1 MAGPESFGSR
11 DQPVGDCTQPWS
23 VAGAHDAALDLWSA
37 GSIADSGDIWV
48 VPYPGR
54 FAKADF
60 RRATVFAEHSDAT
73 ARYQSHRRHRVS
85 KLSISFDRSRTGG
98 GHFPSPVAETKPHR
112 QADRCSRRRR
122 GTCPHRRR
130 RCASG
135 ICAGFLCGRIPGSA
149 WWRIGLTDDWRGAW
163 TWRRKHCARFC
174 GRRHRGP
181 RSNRRGCLCGDTGR
195 IRPRRG
201 DLFCARIPA
210 GRAISRNG
218 CGADRSPLRIIR
230 FRRSAADLTIVFR
243 YVFSLAVVAALLP
256 IGVPWLAFV
265 FTIAMRKGLGAL
277 GGAMLLRGGLISIG
291 HALYFAI
298 GAYAVAFLMRET
310 GIADLL
316 LLLVCATLIT
326 TVAGLVVGAFMV
338 RYRAIFFAMLNLAIS
353 MVFFTLLSKLYYFT
367 GGTDGLRVATPTILT
382 IQLSRSTFDIILQM
396 SVLILM
402 IASALLIDR
411 YLKSPLGEALR
422 AIDSNE
428 VRLEYLGVS
437 ARGAIWAAYTVSA
450 GLAGLGGAI
459 SAVAIGH
466 VVPEMSYWTVSGQL
480 VLIAVLGGIGG
491 VQGALIGAFFLE
503 LEETFAVGLAAEAWN
518 AIIGLSLLIVI
529 FFLPEGLYGLI
540 QRLERLRASPK

>member
-1 MAGPESFGSR
+1 
-11 DQPVGDCTQPWS
+11 
-23 VAGAHDAALDLWSA
+23 
-37 GSIADSGDIWV
+37 
-48 VPYPGR
+48 
-54 FAKADF
+54 
-60 RRATVFAEHSDAT
+60 
-73 ARYQSHRRHRVS
+73 
-85 KLSISFDRSRTGG
+85 
-98 GHFPSPVAETKPHR
+98 
-112 QADRCSRRRR
+112 
-122 GTCPHRRR
+122 
-130 RCASG
+130 
-135 ICAGFLCGRIPGSA
+135 
-149 WWRIGLTDDWRGAW
+149 
-163 TWRRKHCARFC
+163 
-174 GRRHRGP
+174 
-181 RSNRRGCLCGDTGR
+181 
-195 IRPRRG
+195 
-201 DLFCARIPA
+201 
-210 GRAISRNG
+210 
-218 CGADRSPLRIIR
+218 
-230 FRRSAADLTIVFR
+230 VFR

-256 IGVPWLAFV
+256 IGVPWLGFV
-265 FTIAMRKGLGAL
+265 FTIAVSKGLAAL
-277 GGAMLLRGGLISIG
+277 GVAMLLRGGLISIG

-298 GAYAVAFLMRET
+298 GAYAVAFLMREA

-326 TVAGLVVGAFMV
+326 TIAGLVVGAFMV

-353 MVFFTLLSKLYYFT
+353 MVFFALLSKLYYFT

-437 ARGAIWAAYTVSA
+437 ARGTIWAAYTVSA

-491 VQGALIGAFFLE
+491 VPGAFIGAFFLE
-503 LEETFAVGLAAEAWN
+503 LVQTFAVGLAAEAWN

>member
-1 MAGPESFGSR
+1 M
-11 DQPVGDCTQPWS
+11 
-23 VAGAHDAALDLWSA
+23 
-37 GSIADSGDIWV
+37 
-48 VPYPGR
+48 
-54 FAKADF
+54 
-60 RRATVFAEHSDAT
+60 
-73 ARYQSHRRHRVS
+73 
-85 KLSISFDRSRTGG
+85 
-98 GHFPSPVAETKPHR
+98 
-112 QADRCSRRRR
+112 
-122 GTCPHRRR
+122 
-130 RCASG
+130 
-135 ICAGFLCGRIPGSA
+135 
-149 WWRIGLTDDWRGAW
+149 
-163 TWRRKHCARFC
+163 
-174 GRRHRGP
+174 
-181 RSNRRGCLCGDTGR
+181 
-195 IRPRRG
+195 
-201 DLFCARIPA
+201 
-210 GRAISRNG
+210 
-218 CGADRSPLRIIR
+218 
-230 FRRSAADLTIVFR
+230 FR

-265 FTIAMRKGLGAL
+265 FTIAVSKGLAAL
-277 GGAMLLRGGLISIG
+277 GVAMLLRGGLISIG

-298 GAYAVAFLMRET
+298 GAYAVAFLMREA
-310 GIADLL
+310 GITDLL
-316 LLLVCATLIT
+316 LLFVCATLIT

-353 MVFFTLLSKLYYFT
+353 MVFFALLSKLYYFT

-382 IQLSRSTFDIILQM
+382 IQLSRSAFDIILQM

-437 ARGAIWAAYTVSA
+437 ARGTIWAAYTVSA

-491 VQGALIGAFFLE
+491 VPGAFIGAFFLE
-503 LEETFAVGLAAEAWN
+503 LVQTFAVGLAAEAWN

>member
-1 MAGPESFGSR
+1 M
-11 DQPVGDCTQPWS
+11 
-23 VAGAHDAALDLWSA
+23 
-37 GSIADSGDIWV
+37 
-48 VPYPGR
+48 
-54 FAKADF
+54 
-60 RRATVFAEHSDAT
+60 
-73 ARYQSHRRHRVS
+73 
-85 KLSISFDRSRTGG
+85 
-98 GHFPSPVAETKPHR
+98 
-112 QADRCSRRRR
+112 
-122 GTCPHRRR
+122 
-130 RCASG
+130 
-135 ICAGFLCGRIPGSA
+135 
-149 WWRIGLTDDWRGAW
+149 
-163 TWRRKHCARFC
+163 
-174 GRRHRGP
+174 
-181 RSNRRGCLCGDTGR
+181 
-195 IRPRRG
+195 
-201 DLFCARIPA
+201 
-210 GRAISRNG
+210 
-218 CGADRSPLRIIR
+218 
-230 FRRSAADLTIVFR
+230 FR

-265 FTIAMRKGLGAL
+265 FTIAVSKGLAAL
-277 GGAMLLRGGLISIG
+277 GVAMLLRGGLISIG

-298 GAYAVAFLMRET
+298 GAYAVAFLMREA

-326 TVAGLVVGAFMV
+326 TIAGLVVGAFMV

-382 IQLSRSTFDIILQM
+382 IQLSRSAFDIILQM

-437 ARGAIWAAYTVSA
+437 ARGTIWAAYTVSA

-491 VQGALIGAFFLE
+491 VPGAFIGAFFLE
-503 LEETFAVGLAAEAWN
+503 LVQTFAVGLAAEAWN

>member
-1 MAGPESFGSR
+1 M
-11 DQPVGDCTQPWS
+11 
-23 VAGAHDAALDLWSA
+23 
-37 GSIADSGDIWV
+37 
-48 VPYPGR
+48 
-54 FAKADF
+54 
-60 RRATVFAEHSDAT
+60 
-73 ARYQSHRRHRVS
+73 
-85 KLSISFDRSRTGG
+85 
-98 GHFPSPVAETKPHR
+98 
-112 QADRCSRRRR
+112 
-122 GTCPHRRR
+122 
-130 RCASG
+130 
-135 ICAGFLCGRIPGSA
+135 
-149 WWRIGLTDDWRGAW
+149 
-163 TWRRKHCARFC
+163 
-174 GRRHRGP
+174 
-181 RSNRRGCLCGDTGR
+181 
-195 IRPRRG
+195 
-201 DLFCARIPA
+201 
-210 GRAISRNG
+210 
-218 CGADRSPLRIIR
+218 
-230 FRRSAADLTIVFR
+230 FR

-256 IGVPWLAFV
+256 IGVPWLGFV
-265 FTIAMRKGLGAL
+265 FTIAVSKGLAAL
-277 GGAMLLRGGLISIG
+277 GVAMLLRGGLISIG

-298 GAYAVAFLMRET
+298 GAYAVAFLMREA

-326 TVAGLVVGAFMV
+326 TIAGLVVGAFMV

-353 MVFFTLLSKLYYFT
+353 MVFFALLSKLYYFT

-437 ARGAIWAAYTVSA
+437 ARGTIWAAYTVSA

-491 VQGALIGAFFLE
+491 VPGAFIGAFFLE
-503 LEETFAVGLAAEAWN
+503 LVQTFAVGLAAEAWN

>member
-1 MAGPESFGSR
+1 M
-11 DQPVGDCTQPWS
+11 
-23 VAGAHDAALDLWSA
+23 
-37 GSIADSGDIWV
+37 
-48 VPYPGR
+48 
-54 FAKADF
+54 
-60 RRATVFAEHSDAT
+60 
-73 ARYQSHRRHRVS
+73 
-85 KLSISFDRSRTGG
+85 
-98 GHFPSPVAETKPHR
+98 
-112 QADRCSRRRR
+112 
-122 GTCPHRRR
+122 
-130 RCASG
+130 
-135 ICAGFLCGRIPGSA
+135 
-149 WWRIGLTDDWRGAW
+149 
-163 TWRRKHCARFC
+163 
-174 GRRHRGP
+174 
-181 RSNRRGCLCGDTGR
+181 
-195 IRPRRG
+195 
-201 DLFCARIPA
+201 
-210 GRAISRNG
+210 
-218 CGADRSPLRIIR
+218 
-230 FRRSAADLTIVFR
+230 FR

-265 FTIAMRKGLGAL
+265 FTIAVSKGLAAL
-277 GGAMLLRGGLISIG
+277 GVAMLLRGGLISIG

-298 GAYAVAFLMRET
+298 GAYAVAFLMREA

-353 MVFFTLLSKLYYFT
+353 MVFFALLSKLYYFT

-437 ARGAIWAAYTVSA
+437 ARGTIWAAYTVSA

-491 VQGALIGAFFLE
+491 VPGAFIGAFFLE
-503 LEETFAVGLAAEAWN
+503 LVQTFAVGLAAEAWN
-518 AIIGLSLLIVI
+518 AIIGGSLLIVI

>member
-1 MAGPESFGSR
+1 M
-11 DQPVGDCTQPWS
+11 
-23 VAGAHDAALDLWSA
+23 
-37 GSIADSGDIWV
+37 
-48 VPYPGR
+48 
-54 FAKADF
+54 
-60 RRATVFAEHSDAT
+60 
-73 ARYQSHRRHRVS
+73 
-85 KLSISFDRSRTGG
+85 
-98 GHFPSPVAETKPHR
+98 
-112 QADRCSRRRR
+112 
-122 GTCPHRRR
+122 
-130 RCASG
+130 
-135 ICAGFLCGRIPGSA
+135 
-149 WWRIGLTDDWRGAW
+149 
-163 TWRRKHCARFC
+163 
-174 GRRHRGP
+174 
-181 RSNRRGCLCGDTGR
+181 
-195 IRPRRG
+195 
-201 DLFCARIPA
+201 
-210 GRAISRNG
+210 
-218 CGADRSPLRIIR
+218 
-230 FRRSAADLTIVFR
+230 FR

-265 FTIAMRKGLGAL
+265 FTIAVSKGLAAL
-277 GGAMLLRGGLISIG
+277 GVAMLLRGGLISIG

-298 GAYAVAFLMRET
+298 GAYAVAFLMREA

-353 MVFFTLLSKLYYFT
+353 MVFFALLSKLYYFT

-382 IQLSRSTFDIILQM
+382 IQLSRSAFDIILQM

-437 ARGAIWAAYTVSA
+437 ARGTIWAAYTVSA

-491 VQGALIGAFFLE
+491 VPGAFIGAFFLE
-503 LEETFAVGLAAEAWN
+503 LVQTFAVGLAAEAWN

>member
-1 MAGPESFGSR
+1 M
-11 DQPVGDCTQPWS
+11 
-23 VAGAHDAALDLWSA
+23 
-37 GSIADSGDIWV
+37 
-48 VPYPGR
+48 
-54 FAKADF
+54 
-60 RRATVFAEHSDAT
+60 
-73 ARYQSHRRHRVS
+73 
-85 KLSISFDRSRTGG
+85 
-98 GHFPSPVAETKPHR
+98 
-112 QADRCSRRRR
+112 
-122 GTCPHRRR
+122 
-130 RCASG
+130 
-135 ICAGFLCGRIPGSA
+135 
-149 WWRIGLTDDWRGAW
+149 
-163 TWRRKHCARFC
+163 
-174 GRRHRGP
+174 
-181 RSNRRGCLCGDTGR
+181 
-195 IRPRRG
+195 
-201 DLFCARIPA
+201 
-210 GRAISRNG
+210 
-218 CGADRSPLRIIR
+218 
-230 FRRSAADLTIVFR
+230 FR

-265 FTIAMRKGLGAL
+265 FTIAVSKGLAAL
-277 GGAMLLRGGLISIG
+277 GVAMLLRGGLISIG

-298 GAYAVAFLMRET
+298 GAYAVAFLMREA

-316 LLLVCATLIT
+316 LLFVCATLIT

-353 MVFFTLLSKLYYFT
+353 MVFFALLSKLYYFT

-437 ARGAIWAAYTVSA
+437 ARGTIWAAYTVSA

-491 VQGALIGAFFLE
+491 VPGAFIGAFFLE
-503 LEETFAVGLAAEAWN
+503 LVQTFAVGLAAEAWN

>member
-1 MAGPESFGSR
+1 
-11 DQPVGDCTQPWS
+11 
-23 VAGAHDAALDLWSA
+23 
-37 GSIADSGDIWV
+37 
-48 VPYPGR
+48 
-54 FAKADF
+54 
-60 RRATVFAEHSDAT
+60 
-73 ARYQSHRRHRVS
+73 
-85 KLSISFDRSRTGG
+85 
-98 GHFPSPVAETKPHR
+98 
-112 QADRCSRRRR
+112 
-122 GTCPHRRR
+122 
-130 RCASG
+130 
-135 ICAGFLCGRIPGSA
+135 
-149 WWRIGLTDDWRGAW
+149 
-163 TWRRKHCARFC
+163 
-174 GRRHRGP
+174 
-181 RSNRRGCLCGDTGR
+181 
-195 IRPRRG
+195 
-201 DLFCARIPA
+201 
-210 GRAISRNG
+210 
-218 CGADRSPLRIIR
+218 
-230 FRRSAADLTIVFR
+230 VFR

-265 FTIAMRKGLGAL
+265 FTIAVSKGLAAL
-277 GGAMLLRGGLISIG
+277 GVAMLLRGGLISIG

-353 MVFFTLLSKLYYFT
+353 MVFFALLSKLYYFT

-437 ARGAIWAAYTVSA
+437 ARGTIWAAYTVSA

-491 VQGALIGAFFLE
+491 VPGAFIGAFFLE
-503 LEETFAVGLAAEAWN
+503 LVQTFAVGLAAEAWN

>member
-1 MAGPESFGSR
+1 M
-11 DQPVGDCTQPWS
+11 
-23 VAGAHDAALDLWSA
+23 
-37 GSIADSGDIWV
+37 
-48 VPYPGR
+48 
-54 FAKADF
+54 
-60 RRATVFAEHSDAT
+60 
-73 ARYQSHRRHRVS
+73 
-85 KLSISFDRSRTGG
+85 
-98 GHFPSPVAETKPHR
+98 
-112 QADRCSRRRR
+112 
-122 GTCPHRRR
+122 
-130 RCASG
+130 
-135 ICAGFLCGRIPGSA
+135 
-149 WWRIGLTDDWRGAW
+149 
-163 TWRRKHCARFC
+163 
-174 GRRHRGP
+174 
-181 RSNRRGCLCGDTGR
+181 
-195 IRPRRG
+195 
-201 DLFCARIPA
+201 
-210 GRAISRNG
+210 
-218 CGADRSPLRIIR
+218 
-230 FRRSAADLTIVFR
+230 FR

-265 FTIAMRKGLGAL
+265 FTIAVSKGLAAL
-277 GGAMLLRGGLISIG
+277 GVAMLLRGGLISIG

-298 GAYAVAFLMRET
+298 GAYAVAFLMREA

-353 MVFFTLLSKLYYFT
+353 MVFFALLSKLYYFT

-437 ARGAIWAAYTVSA
+437 ARGTIWAAYTVSA

-491 VQGALIGAFFLE
+491 VPGAFIGAFFLE
-503 LEETFAVGLAAEAWN
+503 LVQTFAVGLAAEAWN